1 MTTAQDRLERA
12 GARIGEFAGVATAL
26 SFGDTPG
33 EFRALRQDA
42 GLFDLGWRGKLVIT
56 GGDRIKWLNGMVTNN
71 IRDLALDHG
80 TYNFLLNA
88 QGHILADMYLY
99 NRGEYILLDTDQSQ
113 LAKVHE
119 VLEQFVIMDDVEL
132 GDAGAKL
139 SALGLA
145 GPRAAEVLKRAGI
158 DVAALQPLQVAD
170 GTLGNAGISVVAK
183 EHGFEVWAGTAF
195 TADIWD
201 ALLAAGATPVGAEA
215 RELWRI
221 SLGTPRFQVDI
232 RERDLP
238 QETRQERA
246 LNFSK
251 GCYIGQEIVERIRSR
266 GAVHRQFTGFWIQGP
281 LPEPGSKLQKDGK
294 ELGEITSAATLPMST
309 GPRSVALG
317 YVRREAAA
325 SGTGLTANGATA
337 TVTELPFQL

>member
-12 GARIGEFAGVATAL
+12 GARIGEFGGATTAL
-26 SFGDTPG
+26 SFGDPAA

-56 GGDRIKWLNGMVTNN
+56 GGDRSKWLNGMVTNN

-113 LAKVHE
+113 VGKVHE

-132 GDAGAKL
+132 SDAGDKL

-145 GPRAAEVLKRAGI
+145 GPRAAEVLKRAGF
-158 DVAALQPLQVAD
+158 DVAALQPLQVLDAD
-170 GTLGNAGISVVAK
+170 LGSAGISVVAK
-183 EHGFEVWAGTAF
+183 EHGFELWAGAAF
-195 TADIWD
+195 IASIWD
-201 ALLAAGATPVGAEA
+201 ALLAAGAMPVGAKA
-215 RELWRI
+215 CELWRI
-221 SLGTPRFQVDI
+221 SLGFPRFGVDI

-238 QETRQERA
+238 QETRQDRA

-266 GAVHRQFTGFWIQGP
+266 GAVHRQFTGFRIQGP
-281 LPEPGSKLQKDGK
+281 LPAPGSKLQKDGK
-294 ELGEITSAATLPMST
+294 ELGEITSAATLPMSA

-325 SGTGLTANGATA
+325 HGTELTANGTTA
-337 TVTELPFQL
+337 TVTELPFQV